1 LAHKKQQKKQ
11 TENIAMRPFPNQAV
25 KEVFESYPAHMRTK
39 LLVLREL
46 IFDTAASIEGVGQLD
61 ETLKWGEPTYAT
73 TQSKSGSPVRIA
85 YKASRPTQYAMYFI
99 CHTNLVETFKT
110 MFPND
115 FKFEGNRAIFFEASD
130 RVPTSELNW
139 CITAALIYHSKKSNS
154 KN

>member
-1 LAHKKQQKKQ
+1 M
-11 TENIAMRPFPNQAV
+11 NIAMRPFQNQTV
-25 KEVFESYPAHMRTK
+25 KEVFESYPAPIRKK

-46 IFDTAASIEGVGQLD
+46 IFDTAASIPYVGELE

-73 TQSKSGSPVRIA
+73 ALSKSGSPVRIA

-115 FKFEGNRAIFFEASD
+115 FKFEGNRAIVFEASD
-130 RVPTSELNW
+130 RVPTTELTW
-139 CITAALIYHSKKSNS
+139 CITAALTYHSNKNKNKNKKRE
-154 KN
+154 

>member
-1 LAHKKQQKKQ
+1 
-11 TENIAMRPFPNQAV
+11 MRPFQNPVV
-25 KEVFESYPAHMRTK
+25 KEVFESYPAPMRAK

-46 IFDTAASIEGVGQLD
+46 IFETAASTPGVGDLD
-61 ETLKWGEPTYAT
+61 ETLKWGEPAYAT
-73 TQSKSGSPVRIA
+73 KQSKSGSPVRIA

-115 FKFEGNRAIFFEASD
+115 FKFEGNRAIYFEAAD
-130 RVPTSELNW
+130 CIPTQELSW
-139 CITAALIYHSKKSNS
+139 CITAALTYHANKKKL

>member
-1 LAHKKQQKKQ
+1 M
-11 TENIAMRPFPNQAV
+11 NINMCPFQSQAV
-25 KEVFESYPAHMRTK
+25 KKVFESYPEPLRAK

-46 IFDTAASIEGVGQLD
+46 IFETAASIPGIGDLD
-61 ETLKWGEPTYAT
+61 ETLKWGEPAYAT

-115 FKFEGNRAIFFEASD
+115 FKFEGNRAIVFEASD
-130 RVPTSELNW
+130 RVPTPELTW
-139 CITAALIYHSKKSNS
+139 CITAALTYHANKKKL

>member
-1 LAHKKQQKKQ
+1 
-11 TENIAMRPFPNQAV
+11 MRTFQNPAV
-25 KEVFESYPAHMRTK
+25 KEVFESYPAPMRAK

-46 IFDTAASIEGVGQLD
+46 IFETAASTPGVVDLN

-85 YKASRPTQYAMYFI
+85 YKVSRPTQYAMYFI

-115 FKFEGNRAIFFEASD
+115 FKFEGNRAIAFEASD
-130 RVPTSELNW
+130 RVPTPELTW
-139 CITAALIYHSKKSNS
+139 CIKAALIYHANKKKL

>member
-1 LAHKKQQKKQ
+1 
-11 TENIAMRPFPNQAV
+11 MRPFQNPAV
-25 KEVFESYPAHMRTK
+25 KEVFESYPASMRAK

-46 IFDTAASIEGVGQLD
+46 IFETAASTPGVGDLD
-61 ETLKWGEPTYAT
+61 ETLKWGEPAYAT

-115 FKFEGNRAIFFEASD
+115 FKFEGNRTIVFEASD
-130 RVPTSELNW
+130 RVPKRELAW
-139 CITAALIYHSKKSNS
+139 CITAALTYHANNKKL

>member
-1 LAHKKQQKKQ
+1 
-11 TENIAMRPFPNQAV
+11 MRPFQNQAA
-25 KEVFESYPAHMRTK
+25 KEVFESYPASMRAK

-61 ETLKWGEPTYAT
+61 ETLKWGEPTYSTAT
-73 TQSKSGSPVRIA
+73 SKTGSPVRIA

-115 FKFEGNRAIFFEASD
+115 FKFEGNRAIVFEAADSI
-130 RVPTSELNW
+130 PTQELSW
-139 CITAALIYHSKKSNS
+139 CITAALTYHANNRKL